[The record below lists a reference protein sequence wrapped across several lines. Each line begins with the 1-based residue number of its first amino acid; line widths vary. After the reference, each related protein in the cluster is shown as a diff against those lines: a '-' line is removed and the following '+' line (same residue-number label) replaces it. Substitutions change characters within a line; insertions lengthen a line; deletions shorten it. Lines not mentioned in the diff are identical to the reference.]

1 MALSTKIKVLILNP
15 GENLNGVT
23 WWRMYQPFHDLER
36 QYGDEIEI
44 TYNRGELQP
53 QDFLQYDV
61 YFFLRPY
68 MPLHLHLL
76 QELKRYARH
85 FKNASP
91 VILDFDDDNKNLPL
105 YHLNYQD
112 EGVGYQITRQAL
124 PLASEIWVS
133 TPPIAESYKP
143 HAADAPSIIMPNAG
157 AARFCVI
164 PNAIDTWGAGEWNFN
179 HRQPDAIKQHPAG
192 VVWWGGSA
200 GHHHD
205 LQAFEAAYYKLEPKI
220 QEMHWCGYLPPYSLD
235 LNKTR
240 YYPAIF
246 PTLQYFEV
254 LESTKPNY
262 IWKPLQNIAFN
273 DAKSNIQYLQATQ
286 AGALCLTNYAGRPGW
301 EYATKDIITD
311 EAKAFDLW
319 YEAVKDIRVRYDLF
333 RSSKLRYD
341 SIVRCATGQIKSPD
355 A

>member
-1 MALSTKIKVLILNP
+1 MVLNP

-53 QDFLQYDV
+53 QDFLHHDV
-61 YFFLRPY
+61 FFFLRPY

-112 EGVGYQITRQAL
+112 EGVGYQITQQAL
-124 PLASEIWVS
+124 PLASEVWVS

-143 HAADAPSIIMPNAG
+143 DAG
-157 AARFCVI
+157 AAQFCVI
-164 PNAIDTWGAGEWNFN
+164 PNAIDCWGFDVWKFN
-179 HRQPDAIKQHPAG
+179 DSQFLTAPQHPAG
-192 VVWWGGSA
+192 VIWWGGSA

-205 LQAFEAAYYKLEPKI
+205 VLAWEQWHTKLEK
-220 QEMHWCGYLPPYSLD
+220 QAKEMHWVGYLPPFQH
-235 LNKTR
+235 NIKKAR
-240 YYPAIF
+240 YYPQVM
-246 PTLQYFEV
+246 PTLQYFGV
-254 LESTKPNY
+254 LESTRPNY
-262 IWKPLQNIAFN
+262 VWKPMQRIPFN
-273 DAKSNIQYLQATQ
+273 DAKSNIQYLQATR

-311 EAKAFDLW
+311 DLKAYELW
-319 YEAVKDIRVRYDLF
+319 KDAVKDIRARYNLRDAN
-333 RSSKLRYD
+333 KLRYD